1 MNSTNTPIEN
11 TPAGRSFSVA
21 EVLQARGLLSREAAE
36 RASQAATT
44 SGTAFCSVAT
54 RLGLVS
60 EKELAAVFGELLG
73 IDVVERAA
81 FPADPVIPEGLNRR
95 FLNTRCILPL
105 AETESVIRLAM
116 ANPLDDLAVAGVS
129 YATGKAVR
137 RVAALESEIEDFLQL
152 LAADGIGGQAEGPT
166 GAAPR
171 GNGDED
177 LDRLSD
183 HASEAPVIRLVHR
196 LLTGAMDAKASDV
209 HFEPTA
215 NALTVRYR
223 VDGILQ
229 VVENLS
235 SRWCEAVASRIKLL
249 ARLDIAEKR
258 VPQDGRIHFTTR
270 GQSLD
275 LRVATF
281 PTLHGESVVLRLLGQ
296 QTVSLDLDTLGLGE
310 RNLADLRAAL
320 ARPHGIV
327 LITGPT
333 GSGKTTTLYA
343 ALNAILRPELKI
355 VTVEDPV
362 EYSLAGVSQLQVKPD
377 IGLTY
382 SSALRSVLRNDPDVI
397 MIGEIRDRETADI
410 AVRAALTG
418 HLVLATLHTN
428 TAAGAV
434 SRLLDLGVESY
445 LLAST
450 LVLSAA
456 QRLVR
461 RLCPACSGTREAD
474 ADEAALLAAGLG
486 EKALAGKTRREPAL
500 GEKILPFRL
509 PVPVGCPR
517 CKGQGYRGRLPLFEA
532 LPFATEEREL
542 VRNFR
547 SEEALAACALQK
559 GAWSLWRH
567 GVHQVLAGATTL
579 EELLGVVEERPR

>member
-11 TPAGRSFSVA
+11 NPAGRTFSVADHTRDPVA

-36 RASQAATT
+36 RASQAAIT

-81 FPADPVIPEGLNRR
+81 FPVSPVVPEGLNRR
-95 FLNTRCILPL
+95 FLDTRCILPL
-105 AETESVIRLAM
+105 GETESVVRLAM
-116 ANPLDDLAVAGVS
+116 ANPMDDVAVAGVS

-152 LAADGIGGQAEGPT
+152 LAADGIGERAEDPKGVSLHT
-166 GAAPR
+166 
-171 GNGDED
+171 NGDED

-215 NALTVRYR
+215 HALTVRYR

-362 EYSLAGVSQLQVKPD
+362 EYSLAGVSQLQVKPE

-450 LVLSAA
+450 LVLAAA

-474 ADEAALLAAGLG
+474 ADETALLASG
-486 EKALAGKTRREPAL
+486 L
-500 GEKILPFRL
+500 GEKILPLRL

-517 CKGQGYRGRLPLFEA
+517 CKGQGYHGRLPLFEA
-532 LPFATEEREL
+532 LPFGTEEREL
-542 VRNFR
+542 IRNFH
-547 SEEALAACALQK
+547 SEEALSACALQK
-559 GAWSLWRH
+559 GAWSLRRH
-567 GVHQVLAGATTL
+567 GVHKVLAGETTL